1 MAKIVRLSLL
11 CACLVLLGQLPVL
24 AAEDGQP
31 AAKQKIEF
39 TAYHNDQYGFQLE
52 VPVDF
57 IPVERSDA
65 GAGTSFVTK
74 DNKFEI
80 RVWGEPNDGKSI
92 DQLYDATIQR
102 LEALGEIAYKK
113 KLPDG
118 FIAAWWS
125 DDDSLYLR
133 TIVKTGTVAH
143 LVVTCDEENIDKYN
157 GIAAHVDR
165 TFKLL
170 DNGSQR

>member
-1 MAKIVRLSLL
+1 MIKFIRLSLL
-11 CACLVLLGQLPVL
+11 CACLVLLGQLPTL
-24 AAEDGQP
+24 AAADNQS
-31 AAKQKIEF
+31 AVKQKIEF
-39 TAYHNDQYGFQLE
+39 RTYQNDQYGFQLD

-57 IPVERSDA
+57 ISVVREDA
-65 GAGTSFVTK
+65 EEGMSFVTK

-80 RVWGEPNDGKSI
+80 RVWGEVNDGKSI
-92 DQLYDATIQR
+92 DQLYEAKIR
-102 LEALGEIAYKK
+102 SLESLGEIAYKK

-133 TIVKTGTVAH
+133 TIVKDDKVAQ

-165 TFKLL
+165 AFKLL
-170 DNGSQR
+170 DNGSQK